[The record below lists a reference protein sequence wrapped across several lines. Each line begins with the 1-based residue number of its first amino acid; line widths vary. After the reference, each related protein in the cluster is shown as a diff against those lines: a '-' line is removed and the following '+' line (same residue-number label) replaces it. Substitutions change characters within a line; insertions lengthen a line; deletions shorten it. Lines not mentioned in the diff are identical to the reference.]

1 MKIFIHQKKTGSN
14 KMKRKK
20 EKKRKKNVTKLN

>member
-1 MKIFIHQKKTGSN
+1 MVFLFVGVDLRMFLPAGFALNT

-20 EKKRKKNVTKLN
+20 EKK